1 MPNKVATKLIDL
13 LPDVLIEAQRCDAI
27 TAERSLQRT
36 VEDLA
41 YNHNLFRVWT
51 TRAYDEKT
59 PQFGPEPTR
68 TLGKVFTVDDLSVLD
83 VREAI
88 IDGDPRACDSATYE
102 SGQLF
107 VISRRWKDDGGEVRF
122 LLTVMPLI
130 DATVFPPS
138 TLTRDRLLIINGTL
152 ADLFSM
158 PNKAWSDERR
168 GALYLARFQEALE
181 SWKNRE
187 LALDKGTY
195 PTLGYGHFRYL

>member
-1 MPNKVATKLIDL
+1 MGSAVATKLIDL

-51 TRAYDEKT
+51 TRKYDDAT
-59 PQFGPEPTR
+59 PKFGPEPTR
-68 TLGKVFTVDDLSVLD
+68 SLGKVFSVDDLSVLD

-107 VISRRWKDDGGEVRF
+107 VISRKWQVGGGEVRF
-122 LLTVMPLI
+122 LLTVMPLL
-130 DATVFPPS
+130 DGTVFPPA

-158 PNKAWSDERR
+158 PGKAWSDERR
-168 GALYLARFQEALE
+168 AALYLLRFQEALE

-195 PTLGYGHFRYL
+195 PTLAYGHFRYL